1 MRWVVL
7 AIRTVFSLALMSGPL
22 VAPAVSVWQVFAG
35 VLWPIGLL
43 ELLRLLDGG
52 DLDIVDIAL
61 FGVVRGSDDGQ
72 KPKRV
77 LDRVVALFA
86 LWFIVTILG
95 LLFDQVPVMIYAIE
109 RSISPL
115 YFLSGTFA
123 GMVLYLATVAW
134 YQKSM
139 RRRYGY

>member
-1 MRWVVL
+1 MRWVVV
-7 AIRTVFSLALMSGPL
+7 AIRVLLSLVLMSGPL
-22 VAPAVSVWQVFAG
+22 IAPAVPVWQVIAG
-35 VLWPIGLL
+35 VLWPIGLI
-43 ELLRLLDGG
+43 ELFRLLDGG

-77 LDRVVALFA
+77 LDRIVALFA